1 MSFSTSLKQELVA
14 LPLEKTCCMA
24 SELGALTACCASI
37 SLQGR
42 GRLQMVYTTHSPSVL
57 KRIFTL
63 LKQGYGIG
71 GAPRLSSLS
80 NFGGMKQYQL
90 RLSVEDSRSLMRSLS
105 GDHKGAHH
113 PALYSVPSRIVRR
126 ICCRRAWIRGFFLGC
141 GSVLDPRKGY
151 RAEFVMDGAQR
162 ADYLVRLLK
171 LGGIEA
177 LRSERRGN
185 VIIYIRQGDALFTLF
200 GLMGASRAV
209 MELENI
215 RAENSLR
222 ESLNRVANCDTSNF
236 RKQVS
241 AAQQQIEHITRI
253 SLLKGLTS
261 LPKHLEELARLRLS
275 HPDLG
280 LKELGE
286 LASPPLSKS
295 GVQHRLRRL
304 AQIAQDIQQEN

>member
-1 MSFSTSLKQELVA
+1 MSFSTALKQELVG
-14 LPLEKTCCMA
+14 LPLEKTCCMV
-24 SELGALTACCASI
+24 SELSALTACCASL
-37 SLQGR
+37 SLLGR
-42 GRLQMVYTTHSPSVL
+42 GRLQLVYTTHSPSVL

-63 LKQGYGIG
+63 LKQGYTIA

-80 NFGGMKQYQL
+80 NFGGIKQYQL
-90 RLSVEDSRSLMRSLS
+90 RLSGEDSRILMRGLS
-105 GDHKGAHH
+105 GDHKGSQHLGL
-113 PALYSVPSRIVRR
+113 PSVPSRVVRR

-151 RAEFVMDGAQR
+151 RAEFVFDGADR

-171 LGGIEA
+171 LGGIDA
-177 LRSERRGN
+177 LRSERRGSEI
-185 VIIYIRQGDALFTLF
+185 VYIRQGDALFTLF

-236 RKQVS
+236 RKQVG

-253 SLLKGLTS
+253 SLAQGLTS
-261 LPKHLEELARLRLS
+261 LPKDLEELARLRLS

-280 LKELGE
+280 LKELGD

-304 AQIAQDIQQEN
+304 SQIAQSIIKQD